1 MDETDLTL
9 DSESDVVLR
18 RGLVRSWILLQASTT
33 NVTCEVLHSTTTWP
47 LDSIGARVLRCDVV
61 PTIRRRSEPCASTS
75 PLSATAPPHW
85 QPPTAKEATGGGREE
100 GRRER
105 RRLGRGS
112 ALLAPLSPLLDRAI
126 ASEISLI
133 QILQAHGR
141 GRGVGWET
149 RAGRGRRKGAP
160 AGGSGTAALAGGG
173 GEEALRRWRPGDK
186 EKMRWGW
193 RFFSVALVFRFLFFL
208 ARFVVVEDGG

>member
-47 LDSIGARVLRCDVV
+47 LDSTGARVLRCDVV
-61 PTIRRRSEPCASTS
+61 PTIRRRSEPRASTS
-75 PLSATAPPHW
+75 PLSAAAPPHW

-100 GRRER
+100 GRRELC
-105 RRLGRGS
+105 RLGRGS
-112 ALLAPLSPLLDRAI
+112 ALLAPLSPLLDRAV
-126 ASEISLI
+126 ASEISLV

-160 AGGSGTAALAGGG
+160 AGGSGTALAGGG

-208 ARFVVVEDGG
+208 ARFVVVEDGGR